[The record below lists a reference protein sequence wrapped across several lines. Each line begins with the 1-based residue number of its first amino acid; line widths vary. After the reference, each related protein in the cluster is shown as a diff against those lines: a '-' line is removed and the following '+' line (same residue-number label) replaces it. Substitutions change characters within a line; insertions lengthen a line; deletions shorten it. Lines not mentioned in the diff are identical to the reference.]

1 MRIMVLGA
9 FVMASACSGQ
19 PSDEGSIDVAAQ
31 AANAALST
39 SQARREDTADS
50 PSAREAR
57 SVVER
62 YFAAVNAKDFRTAH
76 ALWGNNGKDS
86 GGSADD
92 LARAI
97 TIYSRYEPEVGKPT
111 DVRVRDG
118 MQYILVSAKLFVENR
133 KTGNTAS
140 RDGNVM
146 LRRSINSNDADP
158 AKREWRIWGIDLR
171 VRN

>member
-9 FVMASACSGQ
+9 LVMASACSDQAPGG
-19 PSDEGSIDVAAQ
+19 PSADIAAQ

-39 SQARREDTADS
+39 SQARHDDRADS

-57 SVVER
+57 LVVER
-62 YFAAVNAKDFRTAH
+62 YFAAIAAKDFRSAH

-92 LARAI
+92 LARTIA
-97 TIYSRYEPEVGKPT
+97 IYSRYEPEVGNPT
-111 DVRVRDG
+111 AIRARDG

-146 LRRSINSNDADP
+146 LRRSANPDDADI
-158 AKREWRIWGIDLR
+158 AKRDWRIWGIDLR
-171 VRN
+171 VRS